1 MKVLIIE
8 DNPDHAELA
17 RLALELLFEVD
28 WMESGEKGWQYLEAL
43 SPNDYPAVILLDY
56 SLPATDGLSL
66 LKRIRRED
74 LDIPVIM
81 VTGQGD
87 MRVAVEAMKRGAYD
101 YVIKEGNY
109 LSYLP
114 SVLFKTIKQHQAMR
128 EKERLERE
136 LEKLTIID
144 DLTGLF
150 NRRYFY
156 RKLEEEMT
164 RANRQKGNL
173 VLILLDLDY
182 FKDYN
187 DNFGHLAGD
196 KALKEVGR
204 IIMHSIRNRID
215 SGCRYGGDEFSII
228 LPGTEKDQASIVAER
243 IREVILE
250 EKMGN
255 LDISAGIAELDYEMG
270 TEDFIKS
277 ADEIL
282 YREKK
287 LRKER
292 LFSNENERK
301 SS

>member
-17 RLALELLFEVD
+17 RLALEPQFEVD
-28 WMESGEKGWQYLEAL
+28 WVESGEKGRQYLEAL
-43 SPNDYPAVILLDY
+43 TPDDYPAVILLDY

-66 LKRIRRED
+66 LKRIRKED

-196 KALKEVGR
+196 KALK
-204 IIMHSIRNRID
+204 
-215 SGCRYGGDEFSII
+215 
-228 LPGTEKDQASIVAER
+228 
-243 IREVILE
+243 
-250 EKMGN
+250 
-255 LDISAGIAELDYEMG
+255 
-270 TEDFIKS
+270 
-277 ADEIL
+277 
-282 YREKK
+282 
-287 LRKER
+287 
-292 LFSNENERK
+292 
-301 SS
+301 

>member
-17 RLALELLFEVD
+17 RLALEPQFEVD
-28 WMESGEKGWQYLEAL
+28 WVESGEKVWQYLEAL
-43 SPNDYPAVILLDY
+43 TPDDYPAVILLDY
-56 SLPATDGLSL
+56 SLPVTDGLSL
-66 LKRIRRED
+66 LERINKEKS
-74 LDIPVIM
+74 DIPVIM

-87 MRVAVEAMKRGAYD
+87 ERVAVEAMKRGAYD

-109 LSYLP
+109 LTLLSSL
-114 SVLFKTIKQHQAMR
+114 VHKTIKQHESNR
-128 EKERLERE
+128 EKARLERE
-136 LEKLTIID
+136 LERLTIID

-164 RANRQKGNL
+164 RANRQKGKL

-196 KALKEVGR
+196 KALKKVGS
-204 IIMHSIRNRID
+204 IIMHSVRDRVD
-215 SGCRYGGDEFSII
+215 SGCRYGGDEFAII
-228 LPGTEKDQASIVAER
+228 LPGTEKDHAYTVAER
-243 IREVILE
+243 IREAIRE

-255 LDISAGIAELDYEMG
+255 LDISAGIVEFDHEMG
-270 TEDFIKS
+270 TEDFIKF
-277 ADEIL
+277 ADETL
-282 YREKK
+282 YRGKK
-287 LRKER
+287 LRKEQKITH
-292 LFSNENERK
+292 EEGETG
-301 SS
+301 